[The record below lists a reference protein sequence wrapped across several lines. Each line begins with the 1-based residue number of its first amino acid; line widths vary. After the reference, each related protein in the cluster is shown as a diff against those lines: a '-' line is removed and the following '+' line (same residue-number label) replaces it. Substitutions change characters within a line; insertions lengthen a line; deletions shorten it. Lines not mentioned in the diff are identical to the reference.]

1 MSELKLI
8 TLVFT
13 GKEYEKWRKG
23 DLYRFNGWYGSGK
36 HYAIPK
42 NEQPQM
48 DVLYTVEE
56 VLRFLEAAGDHYD
69 EDNCYICDSVLSFL
83 DEDDT
88 AEYSKKNLEYFLR
101 QTTYEFVSAE
111 MWDEDNTMEYEYG
124 QRVHKKRVLHAP
136 GGDVLAVV
144 EVACEETW

>member
-1 MSELKLI
+1 MRIEHAI
-8 TLVFT
+8 D
-13 GKEYEKWRKG
+13 EYLSHLRIERG
-23 DLYRFNGWYGSGK
+23 SSPLTIEAYAADLADY
-36 HYAIPK
+36 
-42 NEQPQM
+42 
-48 DVLYTVEE
+48 
-56 VLRFLEAAGDHYD
+56 
-69 EDNCYICDSVLSFL
+69 LSFL